1 MEPFLLFACGAILA
15 IASIIDVK
23 IREVPD
29 FLNYSLIAIGLG
41 VNTLAA
47 VAASNIMI
55 FLQSI
60 AGLVFGFLLGWAL
73 YYLGQWGGGD
83 SKLLMGLGAA
93 IGIPFST
100 DFIKSGSMILS
111 SFLVSMLANMIII
124 GAIYALFIAVFLAAT
139 NWDKMKEPL
148 ERLAKKSSRWRIPLQ
163 IIMLICIV
171 ASAILLKGFERIMIV
186 SLLLICAAFS
196 HLWIFIK
203 AVEESAMRK
212 WVTPDKLVEGDWVAE
227 PVKIGKKTIVS
238 PKDPGISKEQI
249 KELKK
254 AFEKGEIK
262 KVLVKEGIPFVPTF
276 FFSFLI
282 TAAFGNLILRF
293 IAG

>member
-23 IREVPD
+23 TREVPD

-41 VNTLAA
+41 VNTLIAIA
-47 VAASNIMI
+47 ISNIMI

-60 AGLVFGFLLGWAL
+60 AGMVFGFLLGWAL

-83 SKLLMGLGAA
+83 SKLLIGLGAA

-111 SFLVSMLANMIII
+111 SFLVSMLANMIIV

-163 IIMLICIV
+163 IIILVCII
-171 ASAILLKGFERIMIV
+171 ASAIFFRGFERIMIV
-186 SLLLICAAFS
+186 SLLLICAVFS

-212 WVTPDKLVEGDWVAE
+212 WVAPDKLVEGDWVAE
-227 PVKIGKKTIVS
+227 PVKIGRKTIVS

-254 AFEKGEIK
+254 AFEKGK

-293 IAG
+293 ILA